1 MRSFLDSVRHKL
13 IWKVFGIF
21 WLTTITVGVANILI
35 TKQIV
40 QSESRIEYLN
50 QTLQRLASDGVEVY
64 ETQGP
69 RALTS
74 WYKRT
79 FRREELRVMLLDK
92 QDKPLALPPRWRKL
106 ERHTADKPIPSAYY
120 TLLQSLEQKPIS
132 DSGKRYKL
140 RVLPSAETDAL
151 YRLPGPLYLYRLG
164 ISFIIILVGSWW
176 LSRSIARPVKVL
188 TRASQSLADGNFN
201 TNVSS
206 KIGSRRDELGELA
219 ATFDEMASRIEKLL
233 ASQRQLF
240 SNISHD
246 IRTPLTRQKLAI
258 ELAREAADPRPMLDK
273 LEQQN
278 QHIEHLIDN
287 LLNFFRLDSQQSLEK
302 KPVQLDGLL
311 KACLENAY
319 IEMEA
324 KSLHLCTHID
334 SGLTIKG
341 DATLLA
347 RAFDNLLANAMKYA
361 PTFSEINMQA
371 SRVGPIIRID
381 IRDQG
386 PGIPETDLKKVIE
399 AFYRSDSS
407 RGAATGGY
415 GLGLAIV
422 DKILKQHNGVLAL
435 ANAAPTGLI
444 ATVSFSVQELV

>member
-151 YRLPGPLYLYRLG
+151 YSAGAALS
-164 ISFIIILVGSWW
+164 ISF
-176 LSRSIARPVKVL
+176 
-188 TRASQSLADGNFN
+188 
-201 TNVSS
+201 
-206 KIGSRRDELGELA
+206 
-219 ATFDEMASRIEKLL
+219 
-233 ASQRQLF
+233 
-240 SNISHD
+240 
-246 IRTPLTRQKLAI
+246 
-258 ELAREAADPRPMLDK
+258 
-273 LEQQN
+273 
-278 QHIEHLIDN
+278 
-287 LLNFFRLDSQQSLEK
+287 
-302 KPVQLDGLL
+302 
-311 KACLENAY
+311 
-319 IEMEA
+319 
-324 KSLHLCTHID
+324 
-334 SGLTIKG
+334 
-341 DATLLA
+341 
-347 RAFDNLLANAMKYA
+347 
-361 PTFSEINMQA
+361 
-371 SRVGPIIRID
+371 
-381 IRDQG
+381 
-386 PGIPETDLKKVIE
+386 
-399 AFYRSDSS
+399 
-407 RGAATGGY
+407 GY
-415 GLGLAIV
+415 
-422 DKILKQHNGVLAL
+422 
-435 ANAAPTGLI
+435 
-444 ATVSFSVQELV
+444 